1 MDENVSGG
9 TVKTTETAFAILEL
23 LYEQDGGT
31 LSSVAD
37 QLDMAK
43 STIHRHLTTLNRLEY
58 VVREGNEYYLGLQFA
73 ELGQYVRSRRIT
85 YELAADQVT
94 ELAEETKER
103 ADFIVEEHDRCVY
116 VHSETG
122 QRAVQ
127 TDAGVG
133 KTLPMH
139 STAAGKVILANMPE
153 DEVRRILTTKG
164 LPDLT
169 ENTMTEVEDLLD
181 ELETIRERGYAFND
195 QENINGLRA
204 VAVPVMARDDE
215 IIGALAISGPTHRLK
230 GEWFDRDIP
239 DLLLGSANELELK
252 AEYS

>member
-23 LYEQDGGT
+23 LHEQDGGT
-31 LSSVAD
+31 VSSVAD

-58 VVREGNEYYLGLQFA
+58 VVREGNQYHPGLKFA
-73 ELGQYVRSRRIT
+73 ELGQYVRSRRLA
-85 YELAADQVT
+85 YELAADQVN
-94 ELAEETKER
+94 ELAEETEER
-103 ADFIVEEHDRCVY
+103 ADFIVEEHGRCVY

-139 STAAGKVILANMPE
+139 STAAGKIILANMPE
-153 DEVRRILTTKG
+153 EDVKRILTTKG
-164 LPDLT
+164 LPGLT
-169 ENTMTEVEDLLD
+169 ENTMTEVEDLLQ
-181 ELETIRERGYAFND
+181 ELETIRERGYAFNN
-195 QENINGLRA
+195 QENIDGLRA
-204 VAVPVMARDDE
+204 VAVPVMGRGNE
-215 IIGALAISGPTHRLK
+215 VIGALAISGPTHRLK
-230 GEWFDRDIP
+230 GDWFEREIP
-239 DLLLGSANELELK
+239 DLLLGSANELELNI
-252 AEYS
+252 EYS